1 MLIMDGIRRDHIE
14 GTAKIVIQQPQDAV
28 DHIVDVNP
36 GQILPTITHR
46 TAESEAKRR
55 NHFPQNPALRRQD
68 NAGTQQADAGL
79 VALRTTGNLFP
90 AGAKLM
96 RKFVVRR
103 LIFSDDNVAQIAVI
117 ARGGAGYQHRGRRS
131 AGMN

>member
-1 MLIMDGIRRDHIE
+1 MDGIRRDHIE

-55 NHFPQNPALRRQD
+55 NHFPKIPPCGAD

-90 AGAKLM
+90 AGAKFM

-103 LIFSDDNVAQIAVI
+103 FVFSDDNVTQIAVI
-117 ARGGAGYQHRGRRS
+117 ARGGAGYQHRGRRC

>member
-36 GQILPTITHR
+36 ARYCRPLPTGPP
-46 TAESEAKRR
+46 SPRR
-55 NHFPQNPALRRQD
+55 NGGTIFPESALRRRD

-90 AGAKLM
+90 AGAKFM

-103 LIFSDDNVAQIAVI
+103 LIFSDDNIAQIAVI